1 MFAGSAS
8 DRHVETSE
16 DMTFSSLNDPVDIAR
31 AEAALDAAWHQIKA
45 SLKENVDFDS
55 ERLRL
60 ADIVVSLIPIA
71 EDEADL
77 ARRAMERYYKTRPS
91 GC

>member
-16 DMTFSSLNDPVDIAR
+16 EMTFSSLNDPVDIAR
-31 AEAALDAAWHQIKA
+31 AEAAFDAAWHQIKA
-45 SLKENVDFDS
+45 SLKENVEFDS

-71 EDEADL
+71 EDDADL
-77 ARRAMERYYKTRPS
+77 TRRAMERYFKTRPS
-91 GC
+91 R

>member
-8 DRHVETSE
+8 DRHIEASE
-16 DMTFSSLNDPVDIAR
+16 EMTFSSLNDPVDIAR
-31 AEAALDAAWHQIKA
+31 AEAALDVAWHQIKV

-77 ARRAMERYYKTRPS
+77 ARRTIERYFKTRPS
-91 GC
+91 G